1 MNLESLM
8 QAAIELAL
16 RGRGKVEPNPRV
28 GALALAGDRIV
39 GRGWHDLYGGPHAEI
54 MAMAEADQAGERA
67 DTLVVT
73 LEPCSTPQGQEQKKT
88 RACTEALQISGIKRL
103 VFGVEDPDPRHLGR
117 ARSELVAAGLEVV
130 SGVLA
135 DACAAINRPFQ
146 RWLGLDRPWT
156 IAKYAMS
163 LDGKTAT
170 GSGDSR
176 WISSEQSRQ
185 LSHRY
190 RATVDAVVVGYR
202 TADRDDPELS
212 TRHVPGKQAIRI
224 LVDPL
229 ARLDNSRR
237 LIAQA
242 KQIPTWILLRED
254 VAVLRRQELQSLGLE
269 VIELGV
275 DGERGL
281 DLSAGWRELRRRGL
295 NRVMVEGGGGLV
307 AALMAAHC
315 LDQVLG
321 FLAPRLIGG
330 RGAPSPLA
338 GKGIADLAAA
348 PHLQEFY
355 WFASGADLGFG
366 AFILGQDGSTV
377 ERR

>member
-1 MNLESLM
+1 M
-8 QAAIELAL
+8 QEAIALAL
-16 RGRGKVEPNPRV
+16 RGRGRVEPNPRV
-28 GALALAGDRIV
+28 GALALSGDRIV
-39 GRGWHDLYGGPHAEI
+39 GRGWHDLYGGSHAEV
-54 MAMAEADQAGERA
+54 AAFEQAQTAGERA

-88 RACTEALQISGIKRL
+88 PPCTGVIQKAGIKRV
-103 VFGVEDPDPRHLGR
+103 VFGSNDPDPRHRGR
-117 ARSELVAAGLEVV
+117 ARAEFETGGVEVV
-130 SGVLA
+130 AGVLA
-135 DACAAINRPFQ
+135 DACAEINRPFE

-176 WISSEQSRQ
+176 WISCQQSRE
-185 LSHRY
+185 LSHAY
-190 RATVDAVVVGYR
+190 RASVDAVVVGYR

-212 TRHVPGKQAIRI
+212 TRHVKGEQAIRI

-229 ARLDNSRR
+229 ARLDNSRK

-242 KQIPTWILLRED
+242 KDVSTWVLVRED
-254 VAVLRRQELQSLGLE
+254 VGVARRQELTGLGLE
-269 VIELGV
+269 VISLAV

-281 DLSAGWRELRRRGL
+281 DLMAGWRELRRRGL
-295 NRVMVEGGGGLV
+295 SRLMVEGGGGLV
-307 AALMAAHC
+307 AALMAADC

-330 RGAPSPLA
+330 RGAPSPVA
-338 GKGIADLAAA
+338 GKGIADLVNA
-348 PHLQEFY
+348 PHLHDFY
-355 WFASGADLGFG
+355 WFASGEDLGFG
-366 AFILGQDGSTV
+366 AFILDQD
-377 ERR
+377 